1 MLRWVSGLLMLSVV
15 AACSGSAD
23 LKDAPV
29 PLGDF
34 RLEHNIVVASKA
46 TQGPLS
52 RKASEEM
59 LANTMKAAI
68 AERFDRYDGASRYH
82 FGISI
87 EGYILAIPGIPVVA
101 APKSALIINL
111 TVWDDEAGKKLNDE
125 PRQITVFETFGTD
138 LIIGSG
144 LTMTADEQLVILSQ
158 NAAKEVEKYLVEQRA
173 EQGWFTPDP
182 QTEAVSVPEVA
193 G

>member
-1 MLRWVSGLLMLSVV
+1 M
-15 AACSGSAD
+15 
-23 LKDAPV
+23 
-29 PLGDF
+29 
-34 RLEHNIVVASKA
+34 
-46 TQGPLS
+46 
-52 RKASEEM
+52 
-59 LANTMKAAI
+59 
-68 AERFDRYDGASRYH
+68 
-82 FGISI
+82 
-87 EGYILAIPGIPVVA
+87 ILAIPGIPVVA